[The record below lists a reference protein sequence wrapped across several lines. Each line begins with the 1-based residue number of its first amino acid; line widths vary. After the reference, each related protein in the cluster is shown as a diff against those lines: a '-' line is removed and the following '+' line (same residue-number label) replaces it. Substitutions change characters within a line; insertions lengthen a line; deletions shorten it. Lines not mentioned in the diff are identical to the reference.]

1 MLGLAIGLCKGL
13 GPLRVILSRFSGVS
27 GFLRGGETVLGIAIG
42 LCKGLEPLRVILSR
56 FSGVSGFLRV
66 SQGSQ
71 GSQGDT
77 SRLGSRPRSNQGSGP
92 LRVIPPSWSEQSV

>member
-42 LCKGLEPLRVILSR
+42 LCKGLGPLRVILSR
-56 FSGVSGFLRV
+56 LPE
-66 SQGSQ
+66 
-71 GSQGDT
+71 
-77 SRLGSRPRSNQGSGP
+77 RPA
-92 LRVIPPSWSEQSV
+92 LSELASAHRQ